1 MYSLLEFPPLVQSGG
16 MWIEDF
22 MKSICE
28 TLHIVFIE
36 ILGSIYGM
44 LFKMEKSDSGQTVVI
59 EVLTLLRR
67 SRTS

>member
-28 TLHIVFIE
+28 TLHIVLIE
-36 ILGSIYGM
+36 IHG
-44 LFKMEKSDSGQTVVI
+44 F
-59 EVLTLLRR
+59 VLYLWHAVQNGEI
-67 SRTS
+67 